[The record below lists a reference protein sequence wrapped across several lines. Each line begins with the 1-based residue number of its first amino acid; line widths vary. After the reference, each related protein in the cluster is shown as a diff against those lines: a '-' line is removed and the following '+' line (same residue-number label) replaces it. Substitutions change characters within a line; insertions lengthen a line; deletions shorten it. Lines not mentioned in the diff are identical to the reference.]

1 MSPTSSVPK
10 RGEPPEDTRARQHE
24 RVSHPGRIEN
34 VVQEVSRFYRGDP
47 LGVKLSLAAILA
59 RGHILV
65 EDVPGVGKTTLARSL
80 AGVLDLR
87 FRRIQFTADLLP
99 SDLLGV
105 PVHDPTSGRFRF
117 RAGPI
122 FTQVLLADEINRAPP
137 RTQSGLLQAMQ
148 EGEVTVDRATRPLPR
163 PFVVLATQ
171 NPLEH
176 HGTYPLPE
184 SQLDRFLL
192 RLAPGY
198 PDAAAERQILQDHAG
213 SPRATVPDPCLSP
226 EDVLGLQDAVDAV
239 RSDPGLLDYILTVV
253 RRSREHPGLR
263 SGVSPR
269 GAVAFFQAARAL
281 AVVEGR
287 NHLIPDD
294 VTRVLHPCLD
304 HRVVLRSRG
313 RDPEASRLE
322 AEAILR
328 EVVEGVALPV

>member
-1 MSPTSSVPK
+1 M
-10 RGEPPEDTRARQHE
+10 
-24 RVSHPGRIEN
+24 
-34 VVQEVSRFYRGDP
+34 
-47 LGVKLSLAAILA
+47 GVKLSLAAILA

-105 PVHDPTSGRFRF
+105 PVHDPTTGRFRF
-117 RAGPI
+117 RPGPI

-148 EGEVTVDRATRPLPR
+148 EGEVTIDRATRPLPR

-198 PDAAAERQILQDHAG
+198 PDVVAERQILQDHAG
-213 SPRATVPDPCLSP
+213 SPRTSAPHPCLSP
-226 EDVLGLQDAVDAV
+226 EDVLSLQDAVDGV
-239 RSDPGLLDYILTVV
+239 RSDPELLDYILTVV

-287 NHLIPDD
+287 HHLIPDD